1 MSRGHDPH
9 ARLLKSMER
18 SARNYGVGAT
28 FSDFSETPWSSA
40 TFIGYRLTMAVT
52 IDGDATA
59 WFAALPEEEVSAP
72 GRLVA
77 DLAVRRDAHGTRLEL
92 LVLLEA

>member
-9 ARLLKSMER
+9 ARLLKSLER

>member
-9 ARLLKSMER
+9 ARLLKSLER

-40 TFIGYRLTMAVT
+40 TFVGYRLTMAVT
-52 IDGDATA
+52 VDGDATA

>member
-9 ARLLKSMER
+9 ARLLKSLKR

-28 FSDFSETPWSSA
+28 VSDFSETPWSSA
-40 TFIGYRLTMAVT
+40 TFTGYRLTTTVT
-52 IDGDATA
+52 VDRDAAA
-59 WFAALPEEEVSAP
+59 WFAALPEEDLSAP

-77 DLAVRRDAHGTRLEL
+77 DLALRRDADAMRLEL

>member
-9 ARLLKSMER
+9 ARLLKSLKR

-40 TFIGYRLTMAVT
+40 TFLGYRLTMAVT
-52 IDGDATA
+52 VGGD
-59 WFAALPEEEVSAP
+59 EI
-72 GRLVA
+72 GR
-77 DLAVRRDAHGTRLEL
+77 AH
-92 LVLLEA
+92 V

>member
-9 ARLLKSMER
+9 ARLLKSLER
-18 SARNYGVGAT
+18 SARNYGVGVT

-40 TFIGYRLTMAVT
+40 TFVGYRLTMAVT
-52 IDGDATA
+52 VDGDATA
-59 WFAALPEEEVSAP
+59 WLAVLPEEDLSAP

-77 DLAVRRDAHGTRLEL
+77 DLALRRDADGMRLEL

>member
-9 ARLLKSMER
+9 ARLLKSLER

-40 TFIGYRLTMAVT
+40 TFVGYRLTRAVT
-52 IDGDATA
+52 VDGDATA

>member
-9 ARLLKSMER
+9 ARLLKSLER
-18 SARNYGVGAT
+18 SARNYGVGVT

-40 TFIGYRLTMAVT
+40 TFVGYRLTMAVT
-52 IDGDATA
+52 VDGDATA
-59 WFAALPEEEVSAP
+59 WLAALPEEDLSAP

-77 DLAVRRDAHGTRLEL
+77 DLATRRDADGMRLEL

>member
-1 MSRGHDPH
+1 MSLGHDPH
-9 ARLLKSMER
+9 ARLLKSLER

-40 TFIGYRLTMAVT
+40 TFVGYRLTMAVT
-52 IDGDATA
+52 VDGDATA